1 MSKEHAQKFIE
12 HVKKDPELRKK
23 VRAASEHI
31 LKVAQEHGYEV
42 TREEITTVIKEKWSQ
57 RKDDDDDVAMNH
69 FSEVPG
75 F

>member
-12 HVKKDPELRKK
+12 QIKTDPELRKK
-23 VRAASEHI
+23 VRAASENI
-31 LKVAQEHGYEV
+31 LKVAKDHGYEV
-42 TREEITTVIKEKWSQ
+42 TREEVTTVIKERWAQ

-69 FSEVPG
+69 FSETPG